1 MTETLNT
8 FEEGSGDAQQAHD
21 QAMLEK
27 AEQLEAANTG
37 ERPEWLPSKFESPE
51 AMAQAYASLERKL
64 GSNPSDEQ
72 TQDETPTEATEEV
85 EAQADDVQ
93 EMEQQA
99 EQQTSEVANAL
110 DEAGLDFNVFQEEYA
125 ENGEL
130 SDDAYEALE
139 DAGFSRSLVDSWIAG
154 QEALANSVQNSVYS
168 IAGGEQGYTD
178 MVNWAAENLSA
189 QEITAFNANVDS
201 GDPALTQFAVQGLYA
216 RYRSEGTSEPTLIQ
230 GQASNNQGGAFNS
243 VAELTAAMSDP
254 RYHKDPAYRQS
265 VSEKLSRSNVF

>member
-8 FEEGSGDAQQAHD
+8 FEEGSGDAQQVHD

-27 AEQLEAANTG
+27 AEQLEAANSG

-64 GSNPSDEQ
+64 GSSPSDEE
-72 TQDETPTEATEEV
+72 TQEQETSYEAVDE
-85 EAQADDVQ
+85 QADVE
-93 EMEQQA
+93 EMEQQV

-110 DEAGLDFNVFQEEYA
+110 DSAGLDFNVFQEEYA

-130 SDDAYEALE
+130 SDDAYDALE

-154 QEALANSVQNSVYS
+154 QEALAGSVQASVYS
-168 IAGGEQGYTD
+168 IAGGEEGYMD
-178 MVNWAAENLSA
+178 MVSWAAENLSQ

-216 RYRSEGTSEPTLIQ
+216 RYRSEGTSEPSLIQ

-243 VAELTAAMSDP
+243 AAELTAAMSDP

-265 VSEKLSRSNVF
+265 VAEKLARSNVF

>member
-27 AEQLEAANTG
+27 AEQLEAANSG

-64 GSNPSDEQ
+64 GSSPSEDTQ
-72 TQDETPTEATEEV
+72 TETTDTLPTEAEPET
-85 EAQADDVQ
+85 DDVE

-99 EQQTSEVANAL
+99 EQQTSEVSQAL
-110 DEAGLDFNVFQEEYA
+110 DEAGLDFNTFQEEYA

-139 DAGFSRSLVDSWIAG
+139 EAGFSRSLVDSWIAG

-168 IAGGEQGYTD
+168 IAGGEEGYME
-178 MVNWAAENLSA
+178 MVNWAAENLSS

-230 GQASNNQGGAFNS
+230 GQASTNQGGAFNS
-243 VAELTAAMSDP
+243 AAELTAAMRDP

-265 VSEKLSRSNVF
+265 VAEKLARSNVF